1 LFPRPALLLVFNGI
15 VKAGRLRLLY
25 LRQRATFQI
34 LHMTNRCVRCHL
46 EIICFFNA
54 CWQN

>member
-1 LFPRPALLLVFNGI
+1 LLLVFNGI